1 MIQLSGLDAS
11 FLYSE
16 SPTMFGHVGSL
27 YFLDVTTAPEPL
39 TFERIRES
47 IAERLHL
54 VPLYRRRIVT
64 VPMGLDHPY
73 WLEDP
78 DFDLDNHLFH
88 IALPAPGSDRQLADL
103 VARLA
108 AQHLD
113 RTRPLWE
120 LWVIEGHHSGHLAH
134 YSKVHHAA
142 IDGVS
147 GADLLTASF
156 DTTATPHAV
165 PPPETPWQAEDLPT
179 EAQMLGR
186 ALGTLANQP
195 AQLARLQ
202 YEAIRQLPGLR
213 HSLPS
218 ADALASQP
226 AAQDLL
232 FRPAASAPV
241 TPLNRPITSQRC
253 WAFGS
258 LSLTTVKAIKNSFA
272 VTVNDVVMAVCG
284 GALRTWLLDI
294 GQLPDDPLIAMLPV
308 SVRTS
313 DQKGALGNRIS
324 VMMAS
329 LGTHLADPVER
340 LNHVHASTLKAKE
353 QHQAVPAHL
362 LTDAAQFSSPA
373 LAALA
378 AQMSARFR
386 QTGDVKPS
394 FNVTV
399 SNIPGQRQ
407 SLWSLGAR
415 LVSLHPVS
423 TIMDYHGLNLTVQS
437 YCDQLDVGLIA
448 DRKMVPDIWQIMDFL
463 ASSLDELAVA
473 AGGPE

>member
-11 FLYSE
+11 FFYSE

-27 YFLDVTTAPEPL
+27 YFLDPATAPEPL
-39 TFERIRES
+39 TFERIRAS

-54 VPLYRRRIVT
+54 VPLYRRRVVM

-88 IALPAPGSDRQLADL
+88 IALPKPGTDRQLADL

-120 LWVIEGHHSGHLAH
+120 LWVIEGHHSGYVAH

-147 GADLLTASF
+147 GAQLLTASF
-156 DTTATPHAV
+156 DTEATPAKV
-165 PPPETPWQAEDLPT
+165 CPPEVPWQAEAVPT
-179 EAQMLGR
+179 EAEMLGR

-195 AQLARLQ
+195 AQLARLH
-202 YEAIRQLPGLR
+202 YEAVRSLPGLR
-213 HSLPS
+213 QSLPS
-218 ADALASQP
+218 AEALASLP
-226 AAQDLL
+226 SPQDLL
-232 FRPAASAPV
+232 FRPADSAPV
-241 TPLNRPITSQRC
+241 TPLNRPITSQRS

-258 LSLTTVKAIKNSFA
+258 LSLSTVKDIKNAFC

-284 GALRTWLLDI
+284 GALRAWLLETSH
-294 GQLPDDPLIAMLPV
+294 LPEEPLIAMLPV

-313 DQKGALGNRIS
+313 DQAGTLGNRIS

-329 LGTHLADPVER
+329 LGTHLDDPVAR
-340 LNHVHASTLKAKE
+340 LHHVHASTLKAKE
-353 QHQAVPAHL
+353 QHQAIPAHL

-378 AQMSARFR
+378 SQMSARFR
-386 QTGDVKPS
+386 STGDVKPS

-448 DRKMVPDIWQIMDFL
+448 DRKMVPNLWQIMTL
-463 ASSLDELAVA
+463 LEQALDELAVA
-473 AGGPE
+473 AKAAA